1 MEQVLENKKV
11 TLLSMFKIKAY
22 FQLLSANVISR
33 FGDSIDMIAYSW
45 MVYQLTGSELL
56 LGTIFMVNAIPNIIF
71 GPFVGVLVDHLSKRK
86 LIVVGDILRGLIVSL
101 TAILFFYNLLE
112 VYHLFIFTF
121 CISTVETFVNPS
133 KTSIF
138 SLILKDDEYLK
149 GSSISQAANSVAA
162 LIGAGAAGILIAT
175 IGISGTILVD
185 GATFFTSSIIF
196 LFLKFKD
203 VKSEEKLNLQNYLV
217 DFKEGFKFIKSKKI
231 IFISILLIASLNL
244 FLSPVSVLM
253 PVYVKKVLDKGAM
266 GLSYISIALSV
277 GTIIGGIIISIIDK
291 KLKKSIMIVSGN
303 VWFSLMIIL
312 LSIPAFNIISFI
324 DPIFIAILAFF
335 FIGFSTIFMTAPLQ
349 TYILQNTPKE
359 IIGRVFA
366 ILSMFSLSM
375 LPIGGAITG
384 VIASMVP
391 LGILYFTL
399 GCIILVISFLPL
411 LNKEF
416 RKE

>member
-1 MEQVLENKKV
+1 MDEVLENKEI
-11 TLLSMFKIKAY
+11 TLISMFKIKAY
-22 FQLLSANVISR
+22 VKLLFASVISR

-71 GPFVGVLVDHLSKRK
+71 SPFIGVLVDHFSKRK

-101 TAILFFYNLLE
+101 TAVLFFYNLLE

-133 KTSIF
+133 KTSVF

-149 GSSISQAANSVAA
+149 GSSISQSANSIAG
-162 LIGAGAAGILIAT
+162 LIGAGVAGILIAT
-175 IGISGTILVD
+175 IGVSGAILID

-196 LFLKFKD
+196 LFIKFEDIKGE
-203 VKSEEKLNLQNYLV
+203 KKLNLQNYLG
-217 DFKEGFKFIKSKKI
+217 DLKAGFIFVKGKKI
-231 IFISILLIASLNL
+231 IVISILLLASLNL
-244 FLSPVSVLM
+244 FLSPISVLM
-253 PVYVKKVLDKGAM
+253 PVYVEKVLEKGAI
-266 GLSYISIALSV
+266 GLSIISV
-277 GTIIGGIIISIIDK
+277 GLSIGTILGGFVVSLLDK
-291 KLKKSIMIVSGN
+291 KLKKSFMIVSGN
-303 VWFSLMIIL
+303 VWFALMIIL
-312 LSIPAFNIISFI
+312 LSLPAFHIITFI
-324 DPIFIAILAFF
+324 EPIYISTLAFF
-335 FIGFSTIFMTAPLQ
+335 FIGFSMIFMTAPLQ
-349 TYILQNTPKE
+349 TYLLQNTPKE

-366 ILSMFSLSM
+366 LLSMFTLST

-384 VIASMVP
+384 VIASLVS

-399 GCIILVISFLPL
+399 GCIILIISFLPL